1 MILEQYLQKAI
12 DAHKGTSHSPEI
24 RGKQL
29 TETYSVILEGD
40 LARIKD
46 PEQKEEYKQKFI
58 RLYLT
63 WLAAKSRCL
72 STLIAGPSN
81 FNTGRAE
88 KANRGEHNASE
99 RFENWRVRRLSVID
113 RQQRKA
119 EAPDPLAYAKEQL
132 LNRRSRQAL
141 MKAANLVCKDKK
153 LTRQEKLNVLSESG
167 VPGILTSFESLP
179 GLVDTGGFPPYK
191 LSNNLAEIKRL
202 EGRVNELEQKQKA
215 TQRQETKVDFD
226 GGFIELDFDADRVQI
241 FHDSKPGPD
250 VINKL
255 KRTFNWSRANGC
267 WQRKLTNNG
276 IREAGQITGA
286 DVSKLIINIT
296 TN

>member
-29 TETYSVILEGD
+29 TESYSAILEGD
-40 LARIKD
+40 LGRIKD
-46 PEQKEEYKQKFI
+46 QGQKEEYKQKFI

-63 WLAAKSRCL
+63 WLSAKSRCL
-72 STLIAGPSN
+72 STMIAGPSN
-81 FNTGRAE
+81 FNTRRAE
-88 KANRGEHNASE
+88 KSNRAEHNASE
-99 RFENWRVRRLSVID
+99 RFETWRTRRLSVID

-119 EAPDPLAYAKEQL
+119 EAPEPLADAQQRL
-132 LNRRSRQAL
+132 LTRRSRQAL
-141 MKAANLVCKDKK
+141 MKAANMVCKNKK
-153 LTRQEKLNVLSESG
+153 LTREEKLHVLSESG
-167 VPGILTSFESLP
+167 VTGILTYYESLP

-202 EGRVNELEQKQKA
+202 ENRVEQLEQKQMA
-215 TQRQETKVDFD
+215 TQKQETKVHFD

-241 FHDSKPGPD
+241 YHDSKPEKV
-250 VINKL
+250 VIDKL
-255 KRTFNWSRANGC
+255 KRTFNWSRANNC

-286 DVSKLIINIT
+286 DISKLIISIN
-296 TN
+296 